1 MSVGLEPRAGGA
13 RERGT
18 PPGDGSRRKVA
29 ERLAV
34 LGQREIIRRARVHGM
49 GSNAVAGR
57 GADCRDW
64 NIGWKAELLDEGGQ
78 LGLAAT
84 RRNDDIA
91 TPGRGGAS
99 PSGRKSASATSSCC
113 ASIGQNSAKESVR
126 GTMSNVRLEVGTV
139 QGSSLEPHEA

>member
-84 RRNDDIA
+84 RRNEDHRDA
-91 TPGRGGAS
+91 WGRWRVPLG
-99 PSGRKSASATSSCC
+99 PP
-113 ASIGQNSAKESVR
+113 IGECDVQLL
-126 GTMSNVRLEVGTV
+126 RLHWPE
-139 QGSSLEPHEA
+139 LR